1 MIESQMPLN
10 SNGEPDY
17 EAIEKIIM
25 QDKNAKI
32 NYYSPMDKIED
43 KNIDN
48 SIGMARRH
56 RELLDPYDFSAIPD
70 EPETEQA
77 DNNNIAVESTESPI
91 AVKEQQ
97 PVSETS
103 EPEITAKQEPVKQN
117 ACSVNSSRF
126 NIALTGLCPS

>member
-1 MIESQMPLN
+1 MPLN
-10 SNGEPDY
+10 SNGETDY
-17 EAIEKIIM
+17 QAIEKIIM

-48 SIGMARRH
+48 STGIARRH

-70 EPETEQA
+70 EPETEQS
-77 DNNNIAVESTESPI
+77 DNNNMAVESTEPPI

-97 PVSETS
+97 PVLETT
-103 EPEITAKQEPVKQN
+103 ELEIPVKSEPVKQQTVR
-117 ACSVNSSRF
+117 SVNSSRF